1 MPLDFS
7 YIKLYRRFDSLNA
20 RGIQSMMQ
28 AKDENIL
35 GNKAE
40 ANMLRTQGGV
50 LVRWSEWIRA
60 KREDMA
66 AKGDGRCL
74 PE

>member
-1 MPLDFS
+1 
-7 YIKLYRRFDSLNA
+7 
-20 RGIQSMMQ
+20 MMQ